1 MCNTEMIAPLLLK
14 WYDVH
19 RRTLPW
25 REDVSPY
32 RTWVSETMLQQT
44 RVQAVVP
51 YFQRFMEAAPEVS
64 DLASLPE
71 EQLLSL
77 WQGLG
82 YYNRAR
88 NLHRA
93 AREMAAKYGGRVP
106 DDYGALTSLAGIGDY
121 TAGAILSIAYGQ
133 RVPAVDGNV
142 LRIAARLT
150 GRGDNVLEPSV
161 RSSFRDWIETALPE
175 ERAGD
180 FNQALMD
187 LGAMVCLPKA
197 PDCENCPLSP
207 LCTARRENRQNALP
221 VREKKSKRRTEQRT
235 VLLLEK
241 DGRIALRKRCGS
253 GLLAGLWELPNVEG
267 TLDEGQIAAL
277 LAQHRLSPVQW
288 HHRREAKHIFTHLT
302 WEMTVYRLAVTGD
315 GAPDWTWCS
324 PEDRGQ
330 YPMATAFSKLL
341 TFE

>member
-1 MCNTEMIAPLLLK
+1 MCKTEMIAPLLLK
-14 WYDVH
+14 WYDAH

-25 REDVSPY
+25 RENVSPY

-93 AREMAAKYGGRVP
+93 AREMTAKYGGRVP
-106 DDYGALTSLAGIGDY
+106 DDYGALMSLAGIGDY

-133 RVPAVDGNV
+133 RIPAVDGNV

-241 DGRIALRKRCGS
+241 DGKIALRKRCGS

-330 YPMATAFSKLL
+330 YPMATAFAKLL

>member
-93 AREMAAKYGGRVP
+93 AREMTAKYGGRVP
-106 DDYGALTSLAGIGDY
+106 DDYGALMSLAGIGDY

-133 RVPAVDGNV
+133 RIPAVDGNV

-241 DGRIALRKRCGS
+241 DGKIALRKRCGS

-330 YPMATAFSKLL
+330 YPMATAFAKLL

>member
-1 MCNTEMIAPLLLK
+1 MCNTGKIAPLLLA
-14 WYDVH
+14 WYDAHCRV
-19 RRTLPW
+19 LPW

-32 RTWVSETMLQQT
+32 RTWVSEIMLQQT

-51 YFQRFMEAAPEVS
+51 YFQRFMAAAPEVS
-64 DLASLPE
+64 DLAALPE
-71 EQLLSL
+71 ERLLAL

-82 YYNRAR
+82 YYSRAR

-93 AREMAAKYGGRVP
+93 AKEIVAKYDGRVP
-106 DDYGALTSLAGIGDY
+106 DDYGALLSLAGIGDY

-150 GRGDNVLEPSV
+150 GRADNVLEPSV
-161 RSSFRDWIETALPE
+161 RSSFRDWIAAALPE
-175 ERAGD
+175 TRAGD

-197 PDCENCPLSP
+197 PDCEHCPLSP
-207 LCTARRENRQNALP
+207 LCTARREHRQNALP
-221 VREKKSKRRTEQRT
+221 VREKKSQRRTEQRT

-241 DGRIALRKRCGS
+241 GGEIALRKRPDS

-267 TLDEGQIAAL
+267 ALSETQVAAL
-277 LAQHRLSPVQW
+277 LAQHRLSPAQW
-288 HHRREAKHIFTHLT
+288 HERREAKHIFTHLT
-302 WEMTVYRLAVTGD
+302 WEMTVYRLTVTGE
-315 GAPDWTWCS
+315 GAPDWTWCA
-324 PEDRGQ
+324 PADRGQ